1 MQYIKQVTSCGSI
14 RGRDY
19 GEYLE
24 YRSIQYATSERW
36 KYPVLITSW
45 DDICDATEYKDCS
58 YQRRSFEDDAVC
70 NEFYHKEFR
79 ENLSFTYSENSLY
92 LNIWSP
98 KAPMHC
104 PVIVYI
110 HGGSFTGGSS
120 NEAHINGIEFAKAG
134 IIFVSFN
141 YRLGPFGFCS
151 HPDLTDE
158 EGICGNYGLFDQ
170 YAAIQ
175 WIRNNIQSFGGNP
188 KQITLMGQS
197 AGAMST
203 DIHSTS
209 PLENGWFAGI
219 VMSSGAAL
227 QRFLLR
233 PRTPKQTMHFWKVV
247 MANARVS
254 TMEELRQTDPKTLYY
269 AWYQA
274 CKDVK
279 FSLPC
284 TLPVYDGKLLRKE
297 NFRKRELADIPCL
310 LGMTS
315 GDMMPGILRRL
326 IRKWIMLSEQN
337 NQSPCYSY
345 LFSRRLPGDAKG
357 AWHSSDL
364 LYFFSALKKNWRPYE
379 EIDYQISEQMSH
391 ALIAFSSAGN
401 PNCNELPKWEPGS
414 KHTMNF
420 CEHTS
425 QTAWYTTR
433 RNQI

>member
-1 MQYIKQVTSCGSI
+1 MNYAEHDTSCGSI

-19 GEYLE
+19 GEYLQ
-24 YRSIQYATSERW
+24 YRGIQYATSKRW
-36 KYPVLITSW
+36 EYPVLITSW
-45 DDICDATEYKDCS
+45 DGIYDATEYKDCS
-58 YQRRSFEDDAVC
+58 YQRRSFEDDALC
-70 NEFYHKEFR
+70 NEFYHHEFR

-98 KAPMHC
+98 KEPVNC
-104 PVIVYI
+104 PIILYI

-120 NEAHINGIEFAKAG
+120 NEAHINGIEFAKSG

-151 HPDLTDE
+151 HPALSDE
-158 EGICGNYGLFDQ
+158 NGTCGNYGLFDQ
-170 YAAIQ
+170 YTAIQ
-175 WIRNNIQSFGGNP
+175 WIRNNIRSFGGNP
-188 KQITLMGQS
+188 ERITLMGQS
-197 AGAMST
+197 AGAMSV

-227 QRFLLR
+227 QRLLLR
-233 PRTPKQTMHFWKVV
+233 PRTPKQTTRFWNVV
-247 MANARVS
+247 MAHAKVS
-254 TMEELRQTDPKTLYY
+254 TIEELRLTDPKTLYY

-284 TLPVYDGKLLRKE
+284 TLPVYDGRLLTKE
-297 NFRKRELADIPCL
+297 TFHKRELADIPCI

-315 GDMMPGILRRL
+315 ADMMPGILRRL
-326 IRKWIMLSEQN
+326 IRKWMLISQQSNQN
-337 NQSPCYSY
+337 PCYSY
-345 LFSRRLPGDAKG
+345 LFSRNLPGDEKG

-364 LYFFSALKKNWRPYE
+364 LYFFSTLKKNWRPFE
-379 EIDYQISEQMSH
+379 EIDDQISNQMSH
-391 ALIAFSSAGN
+391 ALIAFSNTGN
-401 PNCNELPKWEPGS
+401 PNCGELPRWSPGS

-425 QTAWYTTR
+425 EIPWYTTR
-433 RNQI
+433 RKQQ